1 MSCFP
6 LCELSICDTDVL
18 LTSIVGDA
26 TLLIKKGS
34 YVQCSYEITNV
45 GGDIMLTDTEILDF
59 GDVAHIY
66 TIQLK
71 QNSTI
76 VPILYYD
83 CDNVQQAADAIRL
96 RFNDCT
102 SVNNELNEVCF

>member
-6 LCELSICDTDVL
+6 LCELSICDNAVL
-18 LTSIVGDA
+18 LTSVAGDV
-26 TLLIKKGS
+26 TMNVRKGS
-34 YVQCSYEITNV
+34 YAVCSYEITEV

-59 GDVAHIY
+59 ADIAHVY
-66 TIQLK
+66 TIELK
-71 QNSTI
+71 QDGTI
-76 VPILYYD
+76 IPILYYD
-83 CDNVQQAADAIRL
+83 CDNVQQSSDAVRI